1 MKKTRLTTHA
11 LIRLSERTS
20 MTPQSLAEIL
30 DSEKYIYLGKE
41 RDNNRVSKLFFS
53 KSDDHFYIAVQDSAD
68 GDVITILTL
77 EYWHNLSEKYFDT
90 KLLDKRKN
98 LLGAIQLVDP
108 ENEILTHPPLT
119 NQKSVKFSFFA
130 FDEND
135 LFKPPRLFNGGAISV
150 TLLNNTPTEDLASVI
165 KSNFTKK
172 LSDKNIPEKGVTSI
186 RWSVGKDLQKNEID
200 VNQPFDSSSLV
211 NAVKNDLYLRNNL
224 FKKYDDFLEI
234 LNRQK
239 N

>member
-90 KLLDKRKN
+90 KLVVKRKN

-135 LFKPPRLFNGGAISV
+135 LFKPPRLFN
-150 TLLNNTPTEDLASVI
+150 
-165 KSNFTKK
+165 
-172 LSDKNIPEKGVTSI
+172 
-186 RWSVGKDLQKNEID
+186 
-200 VNQPFDSSSLV
+200 
-211 NAVKNDLYLRNNL
+211 
-224 FKKYDDFLEI
+224 
-234 LNRQK
+234 
-239 N
+239 